1 VPPLATRALVLH
13 VLPYGETSKIVRLLT
28 PDLGLASAIARG
40 ARRARSRTGLGLDLF
55 AEGAATLH
63 LKPQRDLHPLVAFE
77 ITDAHPYLAHDVS
90 RFAAASA
97 LAEIVLRCTTHDP
110 HPEVYA
116 AVTAGLTAVEHAPP
130 ELAASAALVACW
142 GLVVALGFAPTL
154 ERCAVCGADL
164 GDAVHFSAA
173 QGGAVCARHRA
184 GEQVSRL
191 ASADRA
197 ALAALVGGRLPERP
211 LGPRHAAAHRRLLLG
226 FIRWH
231 LAEQHPM
238 PALAFWDAESWN
250 PTSS

>member
-1 VPPLATRALVLH
+1 MPPLATRALVLH

-40 ARRARSRTGLGLDLF
+40 ARRARSRTGPRLDLF
-55 AEGAATLH
+55 AEGAATLYVRPH
-63 LKPQRDLHPLVAFE
+63 RDLHPLVAFE
-77 ITDAHPYLAHDVS
+77 MTDAHQRLAHDVS

-97 LAEIVLRCTTHDP
+97 LVEIALRCTTDDP
-110 HPEVYA
+110 HSGVYA
-116 AVTAGLTAVEHAPP
+116 AVTAGLSAVEHAPP

-154 ERCAVCGADL
+154 ERCVVCAEDV
-164 GDAVHFSAA
+164 GDTLHFSAA

-184 GEQVSRL
+184 GDRVSSL
-191 ASADRA
+191 APDDRA
-197 ALAALVGGRLPERP
+197 ALASLVTGRLPEPP
-211 LGPRHAAAHRRLLLG
+211 LDARHAAAHRRLLLG

-231 LAEQHPM
+231 VAEQHAM

-250 PTSS
+250 GTSS